1 MPDLEQ
7 AAQTQLKNISKKTGK
22 GLKELFQVIEK
33 SGLTKHGQI
42 RDYLKSEL
50 GLGHGDANT
59 LTHVYRQRD
68 KEEVPLDDH
77 VSQIYSG
84 KKEHL
89 RPIHDAFMESVRE
102 FGAFEIAPK
111 KGYLSLRRDKQFVM
125 VGPPT
130 NSRVEI
136 GINATGLKGGDR
148 LIENKPGS
156 MSQYKVKVTAVDQV
170 DDELLGWVRE
180 AFESA
185 G

>member
-7 AAQTQLKNISKKTGK
+7 AAQTQLKNISKKTGRP
-22 GLKELFQVIEK
+22 LKELFKIIEK
-33 SGLTKHGQI
+33 SGQTKHGQI

-50 GLGHGDANT
+50 GLGHGDANA
-59 LTHVYRQRD
+59 LTHAYRQRD
-68 KEEVPLDDH
+68 KQELSLDDH

-89 RPIHDAFMESVRE
+89 RPIHDAFMESVGE

-111 KGYLSLRRDKQFVM
+111 KGYLSLRRDKQFAM

-136 GINATGLKGGDR
+136 GINATDLQGGDR

-156 MSQYKVKVTAVDQV
+156 MSQYKVQVTAVDQV
-170 DDELLGWVRE
+170 DDELIGWVKQ
-180 AFESA
+180 AFELA